1 MLKWFSL
8 SGISKEI
15 KRIRWPKVKDITENT
30 GEVLLFVLAF
40 GAFLIVSDL
49 VITFILKLIGI
60 GA

>member
-15 KRIRWPKVKDITENT
+15 KRIRWPKLKDVTENT
-30 GEVLLFVLAF
+30 GELLMFVVAF
-40 GAFLIVSDL
+40 GVFFIASDL

>member
-15 KRIRWPKVKDITENT
+15 KCIRWPKVKDITENT
-30 GEVLLFVLAF
+30 AESLLFIVAF
-40 GAFLIVSDL
+40 GAFFVASDL

>member
-40 GAFLIVSDL
+40 GAFFIVSDL

>member
-30 GEVLLFVLAF
+30 GEVLSFVTIYA
-40 GAFLIVSDL
+40 GKSDG
-49 VITFILKLIGI
+49 ILS
-60 GA
+60 

>member
-1 MLKWFSL
+1 MMKWFSL

-15 KRIRWPKVKDITENT
+15 KRIRWPKMKDISENT
-30 GEVLLFVLAF
+30 GETLLFIIAF
-40 GAFLIVSDL
+40 GAFFIVSDL

>member
-15 KRIRWPKVKDITENT
+15 KRIRWPKVKDITEHT
-30 GEVLLFVLAF
+30 GEVLLFVFAF
-40 GAFLIVSDL
+40 GAFFIASDL
-49 VITFILKLIGI
+49 IITGILKLIGI